1 MTSGR
6 RARATRLAANDDDE
20 TMGGMERRPPPYVEP
35 SGGSTYHSSNVAHVH
50 AGGLGH
56 GSPVHRLSFGIS
68 WNVAPDVVVESWLL
82 ARDVL

>member
-50 AGGLGH
+50 